1 MSYTQK
7 FDYTERI
14 YQDVCHQVAEPRNFF
29 FTSTYIGLRQD
40 AYAVSSHLT
49 PLAEALVDLT
59 LDEEAPPEFRPLNRI
74 MNYRKLFLRSRKRR
88 ELSLAQYEQLRLSL
102 DTTIHMGLLVH
113 LLLVLSPGRK
123 ENYPWLDMDQLACS
137 WVYRIPFLPRIIP
150 RYDAD
155 VKKLPSAMFDA
166 YYQDYVFP
174 FVKNELKMKG
184 YFAMKNQRRLF
195 NQLFFSGVLLGLE
208 SDFACRQM
216 QSHQS

>member
-174 FVKNELKMKG
+174 FVKNELKMKV
-184 YFAMKNQRRLF
+184 YFAMKNQRRFF